1 MSEVIYVSAEGLGAL
16 RTTHPERDVLL
27 LDVRQPGEYLA
38 GHIPGALSAPL
49 IPLLDGEVPLE
60 PALHVVCYCATGH
73 RSQLAAV
80 NLARRLEA
88 RVYNLVGGIVAWRG
102 GVARDAPRTAALDAV
117 AGDLPGLLRRAIALE
132 KGARVLYTA
141 MGPFFVG
148 PARDALDGLAAAET
162 RHARLLHRVL
172 RRAAP
177 GAGAVGFEDEF
188 ARAGGTTLESG
199 APLSEALEGAG
210 AGRVGLLELAV
221 AMEIGAHDLYRHL
234 ARRLGAADLRRAL
247 LYLSAEERGHAET
260 LLDLL
265 ERESGA

>member
-1 MSEVIYVSAEGLGAL
+1 VSEAIDISSESLGAL
-16 RTTHPERDVLL
+16 RAAQPERDVLL
-27 LDVRQPGEYLA
+27 LDVRQPKEYLA

-60 PALHVVCYCATGH
+60 PTLHVVCYCATGH
-73 RSQLAAV
+73 RSRLAAV

-88 RVYNLVGGIVAWRG
+88 QVYNLVGGIVAWRG
-102 GVARDAPRTAALDAV
+102 GVVRDAPRATALDAA
-117 AGDLPGLLRRAIALE
+117 AGAVSDLLRRAIALE
-132 KGARVLYTA
+132 KGAHVLYTA
-141 MGPFFVG
+141 MGPFFAG
-148 PARDALDGLAAAET
+148 PARDALDGLAAAEI

-172 RRAAP
+172 RRSTRAQTS
-177 GAGAVGFEDEF
+177 FEDDL

-221 AMEIGAHDLYRHL
+221 AMELGAHDLYRHL
-234 ARRLGAADLRRAL
+234 ARRLEAADLRRAL
-247 LYLSAEERGHAET
+247 LYLAAEERGHAET

>member
-1 MSEVIYVSAEGLGAL
+1 MSDVIRISAEDLGAL
-16 RTTHPERDVLL
+16 RAARPERDLLL
-27 LDVRQPGEYLA
+27 LDVRQPGEYRA

-49 IPLLDGEVPLE
+49 IQLLDGDVPLE

-73 RSQLAAV
+73 RSELAAV

-102 GVARDAPRTAALDAV
+102 GVVQDAPRTAALDAV
-117 AGDLPGLLRRAIALE
+117 AGDLPGLLRRAISLE
-132 KGARVLYTA
+132 KGAHLLYRA
-141 MGPFFVG
+141 MGPFFTG

-162 RHARLLHRVL
+162 RHGRLLHRVL

-177 GAGAVGFEDEF
+177 GAAAFEDAF

-199 APLSEALEGAG
+199 APLSEALQGAG

-221 AMEIGAHDLYRHL
+221 AMELGAHDLYRHL
-234 ARRLGAADLRRAL
+234 ARRLEAADLRRAL
-247 LYLSAEERGHAET
+247 LYLAAEERGHAET
-260 LLDLL
+260 LLELL
-265 ERESGA
+265 EGASVA